1 MTKHFISVK
10 TTFTTFALS
19 LALCAAAGA
28 TAQTR
33 RSVPASAADTVLLS
47 ETSDGD
53 YIVRR
58 AIVER
63 QADSDYSVRYLINL
77 STLDAALNGN
87 TRELAEL
94 NSFVSAMMNDTLV
107 KVNTVVITG
116 YASPDGPESL
126 NEQLARAR
134 ARDFR
139 NYVDRKY
146 GFSKKFNVR
155 TASVA
160 EDWEMCRKLV
170 AASSMPD
177 RQAVLNIIDGPKSSA
192 AKEAAL
198 KAMPAAWE
206 YMIAHILPPIRRVAM
221 IINYDEGSLVEQ
233 RTRIAKPKP
242 APKPAPAPQPVA
254 EPCPPVNT
262 CGCGGMEIDENIT
275 GIIVEMP
282 DPDAGEFSGNARGV
296 RRAARRD
303 IRMDREVAASDS
315 REAERIARQEEKA
328 AKKIAKKEAKA
339 AKKADKASRKIAREL
354 SK

>member
-1 MTKHFISVK
+1 M
-10 TTFTTFALS
+10 
-19 LALCAAAGA
+19 
-28 TAQTR
+28 R
-33 RSVPASAADTVLLS
+33 RCRCNGPDAEVVPASAADTVLLS
-47 ETSDGD
+47 ETSDGN

-58 AIVER
+58 ALVER

-94 NSFVSAMMNDTLV
+94 NSFVSAMMNDSLV

-116 YASPDGPESL
+116 YASPDGPEEL
-126 NEQLARAR
+126 NERLARAR

-139 NYVDRKY
+139 DYVDRKY

-160 EDWEMCRKLV
+160 EDWEMCRTLV

-177 RQAVLNIIDGPKSSA
+177 KQAVLNIIDGPKSSA

-206 YMIAHILPPIRRVAM
+206 YMIVHILPPIRRVAM
-221 IINYDEGSLVEQ
+221 TINYDEGSLVEQ
-233 RTRIAKPKP
+233 RTRIVKP
-242 APKPAPAPQPVA
+242 APKPVPQPVA
-254 EPCPPVNT
+254 EPCPPANVCC
-262 CGCGGMEIDENIT
+262 CGEIDETIN

-282 DPDAGEFSGNARGV
+282 DPDAGQFSGNAQGV

-303 IRMDREVAASDS
+303 IRMDTEVAASNS
-315 REAERIARQEEKA
+315 READRIARQEFKA

-339 AKKADKASRKIAREL
+339 AKKAEKASRKVARKL